1 MVANFGTGSY
11 KIGGYKMAKEQVVKD
26 LLSALG
32 GADNV
37 ESYMYCATR
46 LRVVVKDEDLVDKEK
61 AESVAESQGYF
72 FNSGQHQFIFGTG
85 KVNEVHQAFKE
96 KLEDEGMQSTEE
108 DKSFKDSSYAK
119 LSIPQKLVRIL
130 SDVLVPLI
138 PALVT
143 TGLLMGLRGLLVE
156 LGMEMTPEWTT
167 FFQMLT
173 DTAFAFLPVLITY
186 SAAVKFGANPILGI
200 VVGLMLVAPQ
210 LPNAYAVAGGDAA
223 PLTILGINII
233 GYQGSIFP
241 GIIAGWLIAKF
252 EKSLRKIVPQVM
264 DLVVTPF
271 LAILGTLVIVLFIVG
286 PILQIAEGWV
296 IDSVV
301 WLVEAPLGIGYII
314 YGAFQQLLVVTGL
327 HHSLSVIEISLLSD
341 TGMNVL
347 NALGTASMAGQF
359 GAAVGTAFLMKDKV
373 RRSNM
378 LSSAVPTLFGITEP
392 LLFGVNLRSFNIIGS
407 GVVGGAV
414 GGLIIYIFQLSASGM
429 GITFIPG
436 LLLYTSSISSM
447 VQYIL
452 VILAAFAV
460 GFILVQMQKS
470 KIVADLQ

>member
-1 MVANFGTGSY
+1 
-11 KIGGYKMAKEQVVKD
+11 MAKEKIVEN

-32 GADNV
+32 GAENIK
-37 ESYMYCATR
+37 SHMHCATR
-46 LRVVVKDEDLVDKEK
+46 LRVVVHDESLVNKEQ
-61 AESVAESQGYF
+61 AENIAESQGYF

-96 KLEDEGMQSTEE
+96 ELEAGGTQPTDE
-108 DKSFKDSSYAK
+108 DKSFKDSSFAK
-119 LSIPQKLVRIL
+119 LSTPQKIVRTL

-143 TGLLMGLRGLLVE
+143 TGLLMGLRGLLIE

-186 SAAVKFGANPILGI
+186 SAAVKFGATPVLGI

-210 LPNAYAVAGGDAA
+210 LPNAYAVAGGDAV
-223 PLTILGINII
+223 PLTILGIDII

-252 EKSLRKIVPQVM
+252 EKSLRKVIPQVM

-286 PILQIAEGWV
+286 PILQIIEGWV
-296 IDSVV
+296 IGSVV
-301 WLVEAPLGIGYII
+301 QLIEAPLGIGYIV

-341 TGMNVL
+341 TGKNVL

-359 GAAVGTAFLMKDKV
+359 GAAVGASFLMKDKV

-378 LSSAVPTLFGITEP
+378 ISSAVPTLFGITEP

-414 GGLIIYIFQLSASGM
+414 GGLVTYIFQLSASGM

-436 LLLYTSSISSM
+436 LLLYTSSISSI
-447 VQYIL
+447 VQYLL
-452 VILAAFAV
+452 VILASFAV
-460 GFILVQMQKS
+460 AFILVQTQKS
-470 KIVADLQ
+470 KILADLH